1 MEGRDVITTCLT
13 SWLGIGDSAWDVLY
27 DDESEAAAETIS
39 VLCAHFLDAVPA
51 LLDGLG
57 FDHP

>member
-1 MEGRDVITTCLT
+1 
-13 SWLGIGDSAWDVLY
+13 VLY